1 MNRRTRGLLRF
12 LALVVA
18 IYICVT
24 TPVQAAEVVA
34 VRFGPFEQSLPI
46 ADLRRYAETQQESA
60 ALKGFLRYLSKQDQ
74 QSLQQSLQTKIPVN
88 LIAIDQVLN
97 KPAGIQL
104 LLQVAQA
111 IQGVD
116 PVGVQA
122 LRSAIVLGVQSEG
135 LSLLSFL
142 EAYPLQKLTIN
153 LLKAFK
159 IVDLLS
165 PKPPTDTLSSN
176 PFWQTWVDYQE
187 ETSQKQQYQ
196 TCLFGD
202 SISAEL
208 GNSLGKQTYNFAIGG
223 MSSISLVAQLKRLA
237 TGSLQCLTAI
247 IAIGTND
254 AWYTIQDDQFVQ
266 NLKAAIALT
275 HQLGA
280 KQVVLIPAFYST
292 LAASKNPKLA
302 GPIPRVEE
310 INQLIREVADSESIS
325 VDAAAIQ
332 PLFDGQTL
340 KQPLTT
346 DGVHL
351 NADGIALYR
360 HALLESLKEAP

>member
-1 MNRRTRGLLRF
+1 MNRRACVLLR
-12 LALVVA
+12 LLTLVVA
-18 IYICVT
+18 LGICVAA
-24 TPVQAAEVVA
+24 PVQAAEVIA

-74 QSLQQSLQTKIPVN
+74 RSLQQSLQTKIPVN
-88 LIAIDQVLN
+88 LVAIDQVLN
-97 KPAGIQL
+97 QPAGIQL
-104 LLQVAQA
+104 LSQVAQA
-111 IQGVD
+111 VKGVD

-122 LRSAIVLGVQSEG
+122 LRSAVVLGIQSEG

-142 EAYPLQKLTIN
+142 ESYPLQKLTID
-153 LLKAFK
+153 LPKALKV
-159 IVDLLS
+159 VDLLS
-165 PKPPTDTLSSN
+165 PKPPTDNLSNNS
-176 PFWQTWVDYQE
+176 FWQTWVDYQE
-187 ETSQKQQYQ
+187 ETIQKQQYQ

-208 GNSLGKQTYNFAIGG
+208 GTSLGEQTYNFAIGG
-223 MSSISLVAQLKRLA
+223 MSSVSLVAQLKRLA
-237 TGSLQCLTAI
+237 TGSLQCPRAI

-254 AWYTIQDDQFVQ
+254 AWYTIEDHQFVQ

-292 LAASKNPKLA
+292 FAASKDPKLA
-302 GPIPRVEE
+302 GPISRVEA
-310 INQLIREVADSESIS
+310 INQLIRSVADSENIP

-340 KQPLTT
+340 KQTLTT

-351 NADGIALYR
+351 NSDGIALYR
-360 HALLESLKEAP
+360 RELLKSLNALP